1 MTNNTD
7 TDLTAAAIKAST
19 DRRLAAIRADKATPT
34 IMVPKSGKV
43 YRRRTRRTSVPHRAI
58 R

>member
-1 MTNNTD
+1 MTNTND

-19 DRRLAAIRADKATPT
+19 DRRLAAIRADKATAP
-34 IMVPKSGKV
+34 IMVPPSGRI
-43 YRRRTRRTSVPHRAI
+43 YRKRTRRTSVPHRAI